1 MNCEFDKTQINAYID
16 GELNAEEI
24 SIVEEHIESC
34 EECKALYE
42 ELKNVRE
49 MLSAAEELELPDG
62 YEEEMH
68 QKLLGLNKL
77 IDARSKKRIK
87 GIKNYNWKQWTALAA
102 ILMVGFVSYNVWNPS
117 GFNMKSAQYDMAVTA
132 EEAGIMEAP
141 QMMEAGS
148 SSKQENS
155 MRNIESEEA
164 EYDGETANI
173 EGRKIIRNGYVN
185 LEVDNFEQIYDEIIF
200 MTETFGGFV
209 QESNTGKRFYG
220 GPANETSLL
229 RGSLNIR
236 IPEKSFLIVYNKI
249 KELGEVNDSSIGGS
263 DITFQYND
271 ISSQI
276 ANLEVQEARL
286 RDIMEKAENVEELL
300 QVERELNRVRTEI
313 DRMTGM
319 IKNWDNLVSYS
330 TINVSLTELAPN
342 STEIE
347 GFENDFWEKAKREF
361 VKSVNQV
368 IILSQNLFVWIISI
382 IPFLFIL
389 GVLAIIL
396 AIILKKKRK
405 RRI

>member
-1 MNCEFDKTQINAYID
+1 MNCEFDKTKINAYID
-16 GELNAEEI
+16 GELSVEEI
-24 SIVEEHIESC
+24 GAAEEHIKSC
-34 EECKALYE
+34 PECKVLYE

-49 MLSAAEELELPDG
+49 RLSNAEELELPDG

-68 QKLLGLNKL
+68 QKLLGLHDLN
-77 IDARSKKRIK
+77 RVK
-87 GIKNYNWKQWTALAA
+87 GKSTGKGKKNYNWKRWTAFAA
-102 ILMVGFVSYNVWNPS
+102 IFLVGFVSYNVWKPS
-117 GFNMKSAQYDMAVTA
+117 GFQMKSAQNDMAVA
-132 EEAGIMEAP
+132 VESAEAP
-141 QMMEAGS
+141 RAMNSDSGMSQDKEMSVTMREEDGTGS
-148 SSKQENS
+148 PGD
-155 MRNIESEEA
+155 MLNI
-164 EYDGETANI
+164 D
-173 EGRKIIRNGYVN
+173 GRKIIRNGYVN
-185 LEVDNFEQIYDEIIF
+185 LEVDSFEQIYDEIIAL
-200 MTETFGGFV
+200 TETSGGFI
-209 QESNTGKRFYG
+209 QDSNTGKQYYG
-220 GPANETSLL
+220 GPGNETTLL

-236 IPEKSFLIVYNKI
+236 IPEKSFLTVYNQI
-249 KELGEVNDSSIGGS
+249 KELGEVNDSSISGS

-330 TINVSLTELAPN
+330 TINVSLTEIAPN

-382 IPFLFIL
+382 IPFIFIL
-389 GVLAIIL
+389 GLLAIIV
-396 AIILKKKRK
+396 AFIVKKKRK
-405 RRI
+405 RKI